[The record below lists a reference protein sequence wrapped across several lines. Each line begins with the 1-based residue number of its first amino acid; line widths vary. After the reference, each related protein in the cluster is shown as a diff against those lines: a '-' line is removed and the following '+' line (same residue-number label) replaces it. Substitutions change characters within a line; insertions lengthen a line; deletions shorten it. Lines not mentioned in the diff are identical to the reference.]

1 MSSEYS
7 WKQSYH
13 AEDGSDISIQY
24 ERFGVS
30 LIISNM
36 VASGPVQQEGER
48 LHCYHGECR
57 CKLSFRNRGI
67 GGSAAILQ
75 HHAKSRSV
83 YLFALLQ
90 PTPWVWNWGIDA
102 PYAIYYIL
110 VIDDPES
117 FYVAAILLYPSK
129 MLYPGV
135 LPLISMFDAFYQH
148 GSNARK
154 KLKLFYIAFFA

>member
-24 ERFGVS
+24 ERFGFS
-30 LIISNM
+30 LTMSNT
-36 VASGPVQQEGER
+36 VASGSVQQERER
-48 LHCYHGECR
+48 LHCYHGERR
-57 CKLSFRNRGI
+57 CKLSSRDRGI

-75 HHAKSRSV
+75 HYAKSRSI

-117 FYVAAILLYPSK
+117 SYVAAILLYPSK

-135 LPLISMFDAFYQH
+135 LPLISMFDALYQH
-148 GSNARK
+148 GPNARR